1 PFPAE
6 RFDVVCSFKVLAHVE
21 RIREAL
27 AELVRVTRRGG
38 YLLLEFYN
46 PWSLRGLIKRW
57 KPPSS
62 ISARTTDEAVFTR
75 YDDLAAVRGYLPA
88 GVDAVTARGVRVVTR
103 FARLYA
109 VAPLA
114 RLLGGLERRLADFPG
129 VRRLGGFLIVVAQ
142 KTG

>member
-1 PFPAE
+1 GGGRPGGGQARGGAAPFPAE

-75 YDDLAAVRGYLPA
+75 YDDLAAVRRYLPA
-88 GVDAVTARGVRVVTR
+88 GADLATLPRVR
-103 FARLYA
+103 L
-109 VAPLA
+109 
-114 RLLGGLERRLADFPG
+114 
-129 VRRLGGFLIVVAQ
+129 
-142 KTG
+142 